1 MNILQL
7 EDTIK
12 GLPDEALMQ
21 EAQQP
26 SGQVPQFLVISEVQ
40 RRSDMR
46 KRHQQQQQ
54 EQPQGTVADQVL
66 QEGIAGMA
74 PPSPGM
80 QQAMG
85 GPPTQMMYGGGVVR
99 MQDMGQV
106 PFYPD
111 LASRG
116 FGPSVGD
123 MQQKINMLLESGVST
138 EDIISIIGE
147 DDYKRAGFRM
157 PTTQAAGLDLSGMNV
172 PVGEDLVADLDQLSR
187 TSRLMDDIATEPDV
201 IPSAG
206 FVGSAA
212 QISEQPG
219 NRYSSE
225 FTDVL
230 DEIRM
235 GRTPSEKELS
245 YPSLEIDPRLNLAQQ
260 EVLGIP
266 RGSVTVEELGV
277 RGPSNLEDLLAMA
290 TGSAGERVQQKID
303 ATNASNAIKEDA
315 RKAKLDK
322 RANRVSDSEYTAV
335 ANTNADMYATIT
347 NPRAGRETSTQ
358 EVIGKGH
365 QDRLIKNQGAM
376 DIVRELSSVAEDE
389 EDVKDFRGFFRS
401 PGERSG
407 KPYSPTI
414 IGEEALDKLSQF
426 RGFNRAMAS
435 PIDDEKAVPGAEQ
448 FQELDEYLAG
458 LGGGKNLQQLDEYL
472 GGLGGGEPQLRAA
485 KPVGGSGGEKTQL
498 GGSSFPDYETLVG
511 DKKSDPI
518 GVAGE
523 MGAALAT
530 LRDRPPLESTG
541 FDISGIDTDYSAF
554 DQAETYNRLIE
565 EQKALADRARQEA
578 KRDAGSMALVQLGA
592 GIAAGDL
599 SRGLSEAGS
608 TAYDVRTSGRKEA
621 REAEAAARALALSR
635 AEGTQELQL
644 LSRQAENQ
652 AEMAKREFEAKDKA
666 AIAKINYSTTMDI
679 YNAEMDGIMNRIQI
693 ERFGDLK
700 RQVDEAAYRQIMS
713 TAMEMTK
720 LALQDSMGD
729 LTEDKINSVF
739 DNNVAIATER
749 YKDLQTG
756 GTTATGTGT
765 AGAGAGAGASDR
777 FHISPRPQD
786 GSS

>member
-1 MNILQL
+1 MIGGQGTLDEPFPSPSLGEINP
-7 EDTIK
+7 TID
-12 GLPDEALMQ
+12 LPRQ
-21 EAQQP
+21 EA
-26 SGQVPQFLVISEVQ
+26 
-40 RRSDMR
+40 
-46 KRHQQQQQ
+46 
-54 EQPQGTVADQVL
+54 
-66 QEGIAGMA
+66 
-74 PPSPGM
+74 
-80 QQAMG
+80 
-85 GPPTQMMYGGGVVR
+85 
-99 MQDMGQV
+99 
-106 PFYPD
+106 
-111 LASRG
+111 
-116 FGPSVGD
+116 PSVR
-123 MQQKINMLLESGVST
+123 E
-138 EDIISIIGE
+138 
-147 DDYKRAGFRM
+147 
-157 PTTQAAGLDLSGMNV
+157 GL
-172 PVGEDLVADLDQLSR
+172 
-187 TSRLMDDIATEPDV
+187 
-201 IPSAG
+201 
-206 FVGSAA
+206 
-212 QISEQPG
+212 
-219 NRYSSE
+219 
-225 FTDVL
+225 
-230 DEIRM
+230 
-235 GRTPSEKELS
+235 
-245 YPSLEIDPRLNLAQQ
+245 
-260 EVLGIP
+260 
-266 RGSVTVEELGV
+266 VTVEEIREQMAEAPV
-277 RGPSNLEDLLAMA
+277 RQNPFSRASNLEELLAQT
-290 TGSAGERVQQKID
+290 TGGARERVQQEID

-315 RKAKLDK
+315 RKAKRDK
-322 RANRVSDSEYTAV
+322 RANRVSDAEYAAV

-358 EVIGKGH
+358 EVIKRGH
-365 QDRLIKNQGAM
+365 LSRGTDLLPQGTYARKQQDDIRSQISEANS
-376 DIVRELSSVAEDE
+376 DIVRIKNDIDETTRNQDTTNPTVIKRLSALTQRLANAEERVNTLSSSLSPVRYLDDKKLE
-389 EDVKDFRGFFRS
+389 ELEG
-401 PGERSG
+401 
-407 KPYSPTI
+407 
-414 IGEEALDKLSQF
+414 L
-426 RGFNRAMAS
+426 
-435 PIDDEKAVPGAEQ
+435 ID
-448 FQELDEYLAG
+448 
-458 LGGGKNLQQLDEYL
+458 
-472 GGLGGGEPQLRAA
+472 GLGGGEPQLRDA
-485 KPVGGSGGEKTQL
+485 KTEDLKDLKDLQELDEYLGGSGGEKTQLNTPAVL

-530 LRDRPPLESTG
+530 LRDRPPLEPTG

-720 LALQDSMGD
+720 LALQDSLGD

-739 DNNVAIATER
+739 DQNVATATER
-749 YKDLQTG
+749 YKELQTG

-765 AGAGAGAGASDR
+765 AGAGSSDR
-777 FHISPRPQD
+777 FNIRPRPQD